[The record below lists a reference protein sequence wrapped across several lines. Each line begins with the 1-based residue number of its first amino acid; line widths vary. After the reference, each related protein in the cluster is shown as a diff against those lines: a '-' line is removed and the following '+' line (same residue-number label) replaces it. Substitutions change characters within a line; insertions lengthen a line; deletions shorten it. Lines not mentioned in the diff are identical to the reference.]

1 MMKTFALFLALCLGV
16 ASAQVT
22 VLSGD
27 NFDATVLKSGK
38 NAIVKFYAP
47 WCGHC
52 KALAP
57 AWNELGDSY
66 AGSSSVVIGD
76 VDCTVEEDLCSRFE
90 VRGYPTLKYFN
101 TETGEAGEDGA
112 DIDAYEE
119 FRTAAAAAEP
129 GEREQPSERGIPA
142 EPVDGARGVSAVGAW
157 VGVKV
162 RCIISMTVGWR
173 ALACSFNVL
182 CSRAVLFYS
191 RLATTA

>member
-57 AWNELGDSY
+57 AWNELGDAY
-66 AGSSSVVIGD
+66 AGSSSVVVGD
-76 VDCTVEEDLCSRFE
+76 VDCTVEEALCERFE
-90 VRGYPTLKYFN
+90 VRGSPTLKYF
-101 TETGEAGEDGA
+101 TAETGAEGE
-112 DIDAYEE
+112 AYELGRDLE
-119 FRTAAAAAEP
+119 SLKAFAE
-129 GEREQPSERGIPA
+129 ETLEIKCDVSDAQ
-142 EPVDGARGVSAVGAW
+142 ARCSA
-157 VGVKV
+157 KE
-162 RCIISMTVGWR
+162 
-173 ALACSFNVL
+173 LAYVEKMKSA
-182 CSRAVLFYS
+182 SA
-191 RLATTA
+191 